1 MYLLNTFFYINS
13 LLSSD
18 NWGFRNYLDM
28 LISLNGYICRSSFV
42 ALSKRENQGI
52 SRECS
57 VYGTLIKVLLK
68 IVMTDKVQNTNIS
81 WDTPI
86 LKKKKNSL
94 IFLYF
99 YLLNLTNNLKCLIK
113 YEFISRK

>member
-1 MYLLNTFFYINS
+1 
-13 LLSSD
+13 
-18 NWGFRNYLDM
+18 M

-86 LKKKKNSL
+86 LKKKKFINFPV
-94 IFLYF
+94 FLF
-99 YLLNLTNNLKCLIK
+99 AK
-113 YEFISRK
+113 SDQ